1 MRVYISGIKEFKEA
15 QLAVDWGAS
24 AVGLRI
30 GYGPDDVHPEKAREI
45 FMSIPLF
52 VSRVGIFTNE
62 KRYNIQEIITFCHL
76 DSVHYTGNETPD
88 ELKDYS
94 EHLIKNFSIEQIKDI
109 PLYPVQAVCINIDQE
124 IYLKRSMLPQDK
136 KLIISGIQPQEIWW
150 ENILVDLQPF
160 AAKISMAETGRELV
174 RDLLV
179 L

>member
-1 MRVYISGIKEFKEA
+1 RV
-15 QLAVDWGAS
+15 
-24 AVGLRI
+24 

-88 ELKDYS
+88 ELKEYW

-109 PLYPVQAVCINIDQE
+109 SLYPIQAVCINIDRE
-124 IYLKRSMLPQDK
+124 IYLKPSMFPQDK
-136 KLIISGIQPQEIWW
+136 KLIISGIQPQETWW
-150 ENILVDLQPF
+150 KNILVDLQPF
-160 AAKISMAETGRELV
+160 AVKISMAEAGQELV
-174 RDLLV
+174 RNLLV